1 MNILFFTDTPQ
12 KYYAHK
18 KLLTTKGYYLYFIK
32 KNEDILAFIRG
43 KESRIIIMDLSDEEI
58 GKKSY
63 IQEIKEFDPEM
74 NIILLGSKI
83 PNYQIAELIKMGIC
97 DYITKPFKLESLIL
111 ILEDIQKMNQLRSET
126 YLLEKKLSKKYFFCG
141 IVGKSP
147 QMLDVINLVRRVAKY
162 SVSILITGETGTGK
176 ELVANAIHYL
186 SSRKEKEFVACDCNA
201 IPETL
206 FEAELFGYKK
216 GAFTGADKSRDG
228 LFKIADKG
236 TIFLDEIGEIPM
248 SIQTKLLRVLQ
259 EKEFRPLGS
268 SHDIHVDVRVIS
280 ATNRNL
286 RENIA
291 RGSFREDLFHR
302 INIIEVSLPPLRERK
317 DDISVL
323 CRYFLEKF
331 NQKYGKNV
339 RGISKRAQRIL
350 MTYSWSGN
358 VRELENIIERA
369 VMLSQENFIDIK
381 DFPENITQFLNI
393 ASMDKDTQ
401 ITNLLTLEQ
410 AEKKHIIEVLKLA
423 ENNKQ
428 QAAKMLGKSRP
439 ALYRK
444 LKKHNIPF

>member
-43 KESRIIIMDLSDEEI
+43 KEFRIIIMDLSDEEI
-58 GKKSY
+58 EKNSY
-63 IQEIKEFDPEM
+63 IQEIKEFDPDM
-74 NIILLGSKI
+74 NIIVVGSKI
-83 PNYQIAELIKMGIC
+83 PNYQIGKLIRMGIW

-111 ILEDIQKMNQLRSET
+111 VLEDIQKMNKLRSET
-126 YLLEKKLSKKYFFCG
+126 YLLEKELGRKYFFCG

-162 SVSILITGETGTGK
+162 SVSVLITGETGTGK

-186 SSRKEKEFVACDCNA
+186 SSRKEKEFVVCDCNA

-236 TIFLDEIGEIPM
+236 TIFLDEIGEISM
-248 SIQTKLLRVLQ
+248 SIQTRLLRVLQ
-259 EKEFRPLGS
+259 EKQLRPLGS
-268 SHDIHVDVRVIS
+268 NHNIHVDVRLIS
-280 ATNRNL
+280 ATNQNL
-286 RENIA
+286 REKIA
-291 RGSFREDLFHR
+291 TGSFREDLFHR

-331 NQKYGKNV
+331 NQKYKKNV
-339 RGISKRAQRIL
+339 MGISKRGQRIL
-350 MTYSWSGN
+350 MTYPWSGN

-381 DFPENITQFLNI
+381 DFPENVMQFLKEGSVDRDNR
-393 ASMDKDTQ
+393 
-401 ITNLLTLEQ
+401 ITNLLALEE
-410 AEKKHIIEVLKLA
+410 AEKKHIIEILKLA

-428 QAAKMLGKSRP
+428 QAATMLRISRP

-444 LKKHNIPF
+444 LKKHMIPF